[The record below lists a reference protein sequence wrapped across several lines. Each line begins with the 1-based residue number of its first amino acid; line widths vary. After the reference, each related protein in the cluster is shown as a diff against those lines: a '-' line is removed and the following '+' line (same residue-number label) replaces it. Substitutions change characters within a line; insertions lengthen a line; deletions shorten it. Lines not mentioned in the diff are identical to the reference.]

1 MMYICTNCHELTEK
15 EECPICGTINSFQND
30 EAFNE
35 NVRNAIRYGYSYR
48 KLAQLNDNGS
58 DRKLQLCIPEASEY
72 LIILGKI
79 ILSGFA
85 WDTIKIIVSKIYDKF
100 KDLIKKNKDKEAELI
115 FSDDEELYKFYM
127 YLTEYQNGFI
137 NISDQE
143 YKYIKE
149 EMFADFCAKELSII
163 TEEKGLNIAIEEYS
177 KIVKKAIIKIETI
190 SKRPKSE

>member
-1 MMYICTNCHELTEK
+1 
-15 EECPICGTINSFQND
+15 
-30 EAFNE
+30 
-35 NVRNAIRYGYSYR
+35 
-48 KLAQLNDNGS
+48 
-58 DRKLQLCIPEASEY
+58 
-72 LIILGKI
+72 
-79 ILSGFA
+79 
-85 WDTIKIIVSKIYDKF
+85 
-100 KDLIKKNKDKEAELI
+100 
-115 FSDDEELYKFYM
+115 M